1 MKGFKTLLWLEHRR
15 SWIWAVSL
23 LGSLAFWA
31 WGIKQVRVM
40 EVGERL
46 GIRAGLLAM
55 AAAIGTVVLCLM
67 IGRIRAET
75 RHGQYQV
82 LLLTPPS
89 GYAHIAVRY
98 LYAAGVALAYFVTIG
113 FLYWWIMA
121 LAGIHLDART
131 LLELTLAAPFYASS
145 VTVLPLLAW
154 TILLMVFISAYRISG
169 PGWVPGTVMILG
181 TPFAMRWLINGI
193 VRISYSL
200 PGWRLFANAP
210 AALIERFG
218 QPDTEEAFQMS
229 QIIYKGVPVEP
240 LLIML
245 ALTGVLLA
253 IAGRIWQ
260 EVEA

>member
-1 MKGFKTLLWLEHRR
+1 MRSLKTLLWLEHRR
-15 SWIWAVSL
+15 SWVWAVSL

-46 GIRAGLLAM
+46 GIRCGLLAV
-55 AAAIGTVVLCLM
+55 AAGIGVLVLCLM

-89 GYAHIAVRY
+89 GYAHVAARF
-98 LYAAGVALAYFVTIG
+98 LYAAGVGLVYAITIG

-121 LAGIHLDART
+121 LAGIHLDPT
-131 LLELTLAAPFYASS
+131 SLVELTLAVPFYAIA

-154 TILLMVFISAYRISG
+154 TLLLMVFVSAHRISG
-169 PGWVPGTVMILG
+169 PGWIPGTVMIVG
-181 TPFAMRWLINGI
+181 TPFAVRWLVTGI
-193 VRISYSL
+193 GRIAYSL
-200 PGWRLFANAP
+200 PGWRLFARAP

-218 QPDTEEAFQMS
+218 QPDPEATA
-229 QIIYKGVPVEP
+229 QINEIAYHGVPIEP
-240 LLIML
+240 LLVML
-245 ALTGVLLA
+245 AVTVVLLV

>member
-1 MKGFKTLLWLEHRR
+1 MKSLRTLLWLEHRR
-15 SWIWAVSL
+15 SWVWMASL

-55 AAAIGTVVLCLM
+55 AAAVGVFVLCLM

-89 GYAHIAVRY
+89 GYTHVAARY
-98 LYAAGVALAYFVTIG
+98 LYAIGVALVYFITIG

-121 LAGIHLDART
+121 LAGIHLDPTT
-131 LLELTLAAPFYASS
+131 LIELVLAVPFYAMCI
-145 VTVLPLLAW
+145 TVLPLLAW
-154 TILLMVFISAYRISG
+154 TLLLMVFISAYRVSG
-169 PGWVPGTVMILG
+169 PGWVPGTVMLLG
-181 TPFAMRWLINGI
+181 TPFVFRWLGEGI
-193 VRISYSL
+193 VRVSYSL

-218 QPDTEEAFQMS
+218 QPDPEAVLEIDRFL
-229 QIIYKGVPVEP
+229 YLGVPLEP

-245 ALTGVLLA
+245 ALAAVMLV

>member
-15 SWIWAVSL
+15 SWVWAVAL

-31 WGIKQVRVM
+31 WGIKQVTVM
-40 EVGERL
+40 DLGERL
-46 GIRAGLLAM
+46 GIRAGLLL
-55 AAAIGTVVLCLM
+55 AAATIGVLVLCLM

-75 RHGQYQV
+75 RHGQYEV

-89 GYAHIAVRY
+89 GYAHIAARY
-98 LYAAGVALAYFVTIG
+98 LYAAGVALVYFVTIG

-121 LAGIHLDART
+121 LAGIHLDPTT
-131 LLELTLAAPFYASS
+131 LVELILALPFYASS

-154 TILLMVFISAYRISG
+154 TLLLMVFISAYRISG
-169 PGWVPGTVMILG
+169 PGWIPGTVMVLG
-181 TPFAMRWLINGI
+181 TPFAFRWLVDGI

-200 PGWRLFANAP
+200 PGWRLFSNAP
-210 AALIERFG
+210 AVLIERFG
-218 QPDTEEAFQMS
+218 PPDPEAVV
-229 QIIYKGVPVEP
+229 QINDVVYNGVPIEP

-245 ALTGVLLA
+245 ALSAVLLA
-253 IAGRIWQ
+253 LAGRIWR

>member
-15 SWIWAVSL
+15 SWVWAVSL

-40 EVGERL
+40 DVAERL
-46 GIRAGLLAM
+46 GIRGGLLAM
-55 AAAIGTVVLCLM
+55 ACGIGAVVLCLM

-89 GYAHIAVRY
+89 GYAHIAARY
-98 LYAAGVALAYFVTIG
+98 LYVAAVAFTYFITIG

-121 LAGIHLDART
+121 LAGIHLDPTT
-131 LLELTLAAPFYASS
+131 LVELILAVPFYAIS

-154 TILLMVFISAYRISG
+154 TLLLMVFVSAFRISG

-181 TPFAMRWLINGI
+181 TPFAFRWLVNGI
-193 VRISYSL
+193 VRVSYSL

-210 AALIERFG
+210 QALIERFG
-218 QPDTEEAFQMS
+218 QPDLETTMQFNE
-229 QIIYKGVPVEP
+229 IIYNGLPVEP

-245 ALTGVLLA
+245 ALTAVLLA
-253 IAGRIWQ
+253 VAGRIWQ

>member
-1 MKGFKTLLWLEHRR
+1 MKGLKTLLWLEHRR
-15 SWIWAVSL
+15 SWVWAVAL

-31 WGIKQVRVM
+31 WGLKQVLVM
-40 EVGERL
+40 DVGERL
-46 GIRAGLLAM
+46 GIRAGLLM
-55 AAAIGTVVLCLM
+55 AAASIGALVLCMM

-89 GYAHIAVRY
+89 GYTHIASRY
-98 LYAAGVALAYFVTIG
+98 LYAAAVAFAYAVTIG
-113 FLYWWIMA
+113 FLFWWILA
-121 LAGIHLDART
+121 LAGVHLDPTT
-131 LLELTLAAPFYASS
+131 LLELTLAAPFYAVS
-145 VTVLPLLAW
+145 VTVLPAMAW
-154 TILLMVFISAYRISG
+154 TLLLMVFISAYRISG

-181 TPFAMRWLINGI
+181 SPFAFRWLVDGMAS
-193 VRISYSL
+193 VSYKL

-210 AALIERFG
+210 TALIERFG
-218 QPDTEEAFQMS
+218 QPGPDAAMQFNEV
-229 QIIYKGVPVEP
+229 IYKGVPIEP

-245 ALTGVLLA
+245 ALTVVLLA

>member
-1 MKGFKTLLWLEHRR
+1 MKGLKALFWLEHRR
-15 SWIWAVSL
+15 SWVWAVSL

-46 GIRAGLLAM
+46 GIRGGLVALAAG
-55 AAAIGTVVLCLM
+55 IGALVLCLM

-89 GYAHIAVRY
+89 GYTHIAARY
-98 LYAAGVALAYFVTIG
+98 LYAACVAFVYFVTIG

-121 LAGIHLDART
+121 LAGIHLDPTSLVELILA
-131 LLELTLAAPFYASS
+131 LLFYAMS

-154 TILLMVFISAYRISG
+154 TLLVMVFISAYRISG

-181 TPFAMRWLINGI
+181 TPFAYRWLVEGI
-193 VRISYSL
+193 VRVSYTL

-210 AALIERFG
+210 VALIERFG
-218 QPDTEEAFQMS
+218 EPDLDVTFRVNEVL
-229 QIIYKGVPVEP
+229 YKGVPLEP
-240 LLIML
+240 MLIML
-245 ALTGVLLA
+245 ALTVLLLVL
-253 IAGRIWQ
+253 AGRIWQ